1 MRARSTCTGDARLR
15 VVWRVVVRCRPANEP
30 ATDAQRDRAVQ
41 RSHDEAASPARRV
54 RPYHA
59 PATPPRFG
67 CAPFVERLALSLQPF
82 RLVASARGSSQ
93 YRLSMRSLGFPL
105 VLVAAIAA
113 CSGNGSLRPPTSD
126 SQADDPCDP
135 GGSGSQAG
143 PAPAVD
149 AGAAPLAVP
158 GGTAG
163 IGFDDLRFSGTLS
176 RILVPAGRT
185 GDLDLL
191 DPSSEIIA
199 SVGGFSTSDTFS
211 GDDTFGVTSAD
222 EGNAIVYAVDRT
234 SKTLAAVD
242 PKSKSIAS
250 TVALATT
257 PGYVRFVAPTNEV
270 WVTEPSAG
278 QIEVFTVTTSAS
290 TAPVHAS
297 VIAIPGGGPESLEID
312 AAAAMA
318 YTNTTTQ
325 TVQIDVNKHA
335 ISATWSNGCSTSKGL
350 AIDSTNQWVMPAC
363 EEGRIVVLAA
373 QGGATIGTVTVG
385 GGVDQVAYDAQRQ
398 RLYVP
403 GPAAAAMSVVGFASN
418 GVPKVLGSIQTTN
431 DAHCAVSAG
440 LGSVYVCA
448 PSRGELLF
456 VQDPF

>member
-1 MRARSTCTGDARLR
+1 
-15 VVWRVVVRCRPANEP
+15 
-30 ATDAQRDRAVQ
+30 
-41 RSHDEAASPARRV
+41 
-54 RPYHA
+54 
-59 PATPPRFG
+59 
-67 CAPFVERLALSLQPF
+67 
-82 RLVASARGSSQ
+82 
-93 YRLSMRSLGFPL
+93 MRSLGFPL
-105 VLVAAIAA
+105 LLLAATAA
-113 CSGNGSLRPPTSD
+113 CSGNGSLRPPKSD
-126 SQADDPCDP
+126 TQSDDPCDP
-135 GGSGSQAG
+135 SGGGGQGG
-143 PAPAVD
+143 PTGAVD
-149 AGAAPLAVP
+149 AGAAPVAIP

-163 IGFDDLRFSGTLS
+163 VGFDDLRFSGTLS

-199 SVGGFSTSDTFS
+199 SAGGFSTSDTFS

-242 PKSKSIAS
+242 PKKKSIAS
-250 TVALATT
+250 TATLAAT

-278 QIEVFTVTTSAS
+278 QIEIFSVTTSAG
-290 TAPVHAS
+290 TAPVQAS
-297 VIAIPGGGPESLEID
+297 VIAVPGGGPESLEID
-312 AAAAMA
+312 AAGGMA

-325 TVQIDVNKHA
+325 TVQIDVNEHA
-335 ISATWSNGCSTSKGL
+335 VSATWSNGCSTSKGI
-350 AIDSTNQWVMPAC
+350 AIDSKNGWVMPAC
-363 EEGRIVVLAA
+363 EEGRVVVLAA
-373 QGGATIGTVTVG
+373 QGGATIGTVMVG

-403 GPAAAAMSVVGFASN
+403 GPVAAAMSVVGFASN
-418 GVPKVLGSIQTTN
+418 GVPKLLGSIQTTN

-440 LGSVYVCA
+440 LGAVYVCA